1 MDDYYSDLFSVYESD
16 TEIAQTTFEVTSDD
30 TEILESSG
38 VDQEPEAV
46 YTFDGRDYT
55 RLLGNY
61 DIATPPFKR
70 NDRDLLG
77 AGRAEKTP
85 ISQAQN
91 TKEEAQSQRAAVG
104 ALPSFDFKT
113 LALAGALLGFAVL
126 SAQS

>member
-30 TEILESSG
+30 VDILESPS
-38 VDQEPEAV
+38 DEQEPDAV
-46 YTFDGRDYT
+46 YSFDGRDYT

-85 ISQAQN
+85 ITQAQN

-113 LALAGALLGFAVL
+113 VALVGALLGVAVL
-126 SAQS
+126 TTRS